1 MKTTRLTIQKKAT
14 EQFVPLVLFIVLFKV
29 VLSSESVNKIIKCDH
44 SNQSY

>member
-14 EQFVPLVLFIVLFKV
+14 EQFFPLVLFIVLFKV